1 MNIAEIIIFALPSIM
16 CAFIFHEMA
25 HAWMAYSLGDPTAK
39 YEGRLTLNPLNHIDP
54 VGALVLIISLVTSG
68 GRVCFGWAK
77 PVPFDP
83 RYLRN
88 PHRDSLLIALAGP
101 GSNIIMAAV
110 IGLLFFKF
118 QLLPLNGFLA
128 NFLLLFVVV
137 NIGFGIFNLIPIPP
151 LDGWKVLQGLLPKE
165 IAYKLMEFEYRFNP
179 MMLIM
184 FIFVIVW
191 FISPVL
197 GFINGHLL
205 RWFTG
210 V

>member
-1 MNIAEIIIFALPSIM
+1 MSLIEIILFALPSIM

-54 VGALVLIISLVTSG
+54 MGALVLVISLITSG

-101 GSNIIMAAV
+101 GSNILLAAAV
-110 IGLLFFKF
+110 GMLFKF
-118 QLLPLNGFLA
+118 QLMPVSGFLA

-137 NIGFGIFNLIPIPP
+137 NIGFGVFNLIPIPP
-151 LDGWKVLQGLLPKE
+151 LDGWKVLQGLLPRD
-165 IAYKLMEFEYRFNP
+165 IAYKLMEIEYRYNT

-184 FIFVIVW
+184 FLFIIVW
-191 FISPVL
+191 LISPVL
-197 GFINGHLL
+197 TFINSNLFA
-205 RWFTG
+205 WFTG